1 MILIIGY
8 GGGYGGYGPMSGPPP
23 NPPAPGTE
31 NNFSG
36 PNMGGPAATG
46 PGPAATPAGGQTGPP
61 PPGQFSGY
69 IYALFFTCSGVWSL
83 ILLMWCLF

>member
-1 MILIIGY
+1 
-8 GGGYGGYGPMSGPPP
+8 MSGPPP

-36 PNMGGPAATG
+36 PGMGGPTATG

-61 PPGQFSGY
+61 PPG
-69 IYALFFTCSGVWSL
+69 
-83 ILLMWCLF
+83 

>member
-1 MILIIGY
+1 MLYILIIGY

-36 PNMGGPAATG
+36 PGMGGPAATG

-61 PPGQFSGY
+61 PPGQY
-69 IYALFFTCSGVWSL
+69 LFYSRATIGSIAVNQRES
-83 ILLMWCLF
+83 